1 MKCWR
6 NCRWTLNKEIKSWIR
21 TVLFSILIAIVILQF
36 FSFFLV
42 SGKSMS
48 PTLENNDYLIV
59 KRPFLNYFDY
69 KRNDIIVFETEIKSS
84 INNKKDLVKRIIAIE
99 GDRIQI
105 KNGQVYLNGK
115 LLNENY
121 IVSKNTEGNIDLIV
135 AKNSFFVMGDNRKV
149 SFDSRFESIGL
160 INKVDVL
167 GKVVVKM
174 LPFKKIGDENNEN

>member
-1 MKCWR
+1 VKFD
-6 NCRWTLNKEIKSWIR
+6 KEIKSWIR

-42 SGKSMS
+42 SGKSMN

-59 KRPFLNYFDY
+59 KRPFLNYFEY
-69 KRNDIIVFETEIKSS
+69 KRNDIIVFETDLKSS

-105 KNGQVYLNGK
+105 KNGQVYINGE

-121 IVSKNTEGNIDLIV
+121 IIDKNTEGNIDLIV
-135 AKNSFFVMGDNRKV
+135 ANNSFFVMGDNREV

-160 INKVDVL
+160 INKSDVL

-174 LPFKKIGDENNEN
+174 LPFKRIGDENNDYKY

>member
-1 MKCWR
+1 M
-6 NCRWTLNKEIKSWIR
+6 NKEIKSWIR

-42 SGKSMS
+42 SGKSMD

-59 KRPFLNYFDY
+59 KKPFLNYFEY

-84 INNKKDLVKRIIAIE
+84 LNNKKDLVKRIIAIE

-105 KNGQVYLNGK
+105 ENGQVYLNEK

-121 IVSKNTEGNIDLIV
+121 IVDKNTDGDIDLIV
-135 AKNSFFVMGDNRKV
+135 AENSFFVMGDNREV
-149 SFDSRFESIGL
+149 SFDSRYESIGL
-160 INKVDVL
+160 INKVDIL
-167 GKVVVKM
+167 GKVIVKM